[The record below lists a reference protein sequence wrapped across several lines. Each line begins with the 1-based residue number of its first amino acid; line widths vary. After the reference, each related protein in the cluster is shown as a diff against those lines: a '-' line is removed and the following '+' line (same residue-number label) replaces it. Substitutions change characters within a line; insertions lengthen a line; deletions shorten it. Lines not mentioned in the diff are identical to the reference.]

1 MDDDTAEFEDD
12 ESNSDED
19 ERRFLERFLKKCR
32 QHQSRK
38 KRTNALVLEAQ
49 QLINEL
55 QHGVPRKLAEK
66 RSLKGGAIGLENTSR
81 PNDPPKK
88 KKAENPLK
96 KELSNPQGLDFANQ
110 ADVLMAVV
118 YRCLDLASCCELLC
132 SHSLSCSTYCY
143 VVRANCLK

>member
-1 MDDDTAEFEDD
+1 MTSIKKPFNPIDDVATEFEDDD

-19 ERRFLERFLKKCR
+19 ERLFLERFLKKCR

-55 QHGVPRKLAEK
+55 QHGVLRKKFLAKK

-81 PNDPPKK
+81 PKK
-88 KKAENPLK
+88 KKSENPLK
-96 KELSNPQGLDFANQ
+96 KELSNPLCESSRCTNSSTSKSRNVTSKRHDQG
-110 ADVLMAVV
+110 
-118 YRCLDLASCCELLC
+118 SCK
-132 SHSLSCSTYCY
+132 T
-143 VVRANCLK
+143 